1 MKTKEMKSKFKTL
14 LEEMQ
19 VQAALGKADGQD
31 AFKKL
36 RKEFTDQLK
45 EAESKLDELED
56 SGREG
61 VHDLKLKLG
70 KASAEVE
77 LLKIEG
83 EQVFEEQKVKA
94 DKAVKELREK
104 LQELRHKGEEYAGEI
119 YRDLEPELLTY
130 KMRFDMFRVQLAL
143 GRLDAEDRVADFRKE
158 LKEKLEEVKSDLDEL
173 ADDSEDRW
181 ERFTEDLG
189 KTTDQFAGALKKLV
203 S

>member
-1 MKTKEMKSKFKTL
+1 MKTNEMKSKFKTL

-61 VHDLKLKLG
+61 VHDLKLKLR
-70 KASAEVE
+70 KASTEVE

-83 EQVFEEQKVKA
+83 EQIFAEQKAKA
-94 DKAVKELREK
+94 DKAVMELREK
-104 LQELRHKGEEYAGEI
+104 LQELRHKGEDYAGEI
-119 YRDLEPELLTY
+119 YRDLGPELLTF
-130 KMRFDMFRVQLAL
+130 KMRFEMFRVQLAL
-143 GRLDAEDRVADFRKE
+143 GKLDAEDRVAELQKE
-158 LKEKLEEVKSDLDEL
+158 MKQKLEEVKSDLDEL

-189 KTTDQFAGALKKLV
+189 KTTDQLTGTLKKMF

>member
-1 MKTKEMKSKFKTL
+1 MKTKEIKSKVKAL
-14 LEEMQ
+14 VEEMQ

-31 AFKKL
+31 AFKKV
-36 RKEFTDQLK
+36 RKEFADQLK
-45 EAESKLDELED
+45 EAESKLDQLEN
-56 SGREG
+56 SGKDG
-61 VHDLKLKLG
+61 VQDLKMKLR
-70 KASAEVE
+70 KAAAEVE

-83 EQVFEEQKVKA
+83 EQVFQVQKDKA
-94 DKAVKELREK
+94 DKAVKELSEK
-104 LQELRHKGEEYAGEI
+104 LQELRHKGEDYASEI

-143 GRLDAEDRVADFRKE
+143 GKLDAEDRMAELRKE
-158 LKEKLEEVKSDLDEL
+158 LKQKLEVVKSDIDDL

-189 KTTDQFAGALKKLV
+189 KTADQFSGAIKKLV